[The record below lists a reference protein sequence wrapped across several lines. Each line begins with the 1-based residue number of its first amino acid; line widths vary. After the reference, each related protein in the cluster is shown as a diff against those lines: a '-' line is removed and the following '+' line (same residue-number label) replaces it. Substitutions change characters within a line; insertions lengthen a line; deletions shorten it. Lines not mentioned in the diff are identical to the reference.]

1 MNATKARQSARL
13 PATAPR
19 GRHRS
24 GGSTV
29 LDSWTAQPV
38 SLRVLRGFLGV
49 TFVYAGI
56 QKLADPNFLHAGSPT
71 YVGTQLNGFAM
82 GSPVGGLL
90 RFLAH
95 MPVLTGLGIAVTEI
109 AIGIGTL
116 VGIAPLALAAAGFL
130 VNLVLTLSASWHIH
144 PYFLGSDSMYAVAWL
159 AYFAGVAETN
169 RRLRRATVGK
179 RGGAAP
185 AAGEIGR
192 REVLRGGLLAG
203 ATLVTATAAAAVAG
217 SPAIA
222 KTGMRAAS
230 GDGTGTGGGGTGAGD
245 SSGSGTGTGAGST
258 TSATSTT
265 QGTPIASLDSVA
277 IGQAI
282 GFQAP
287 GGVPAALV
295 RLGQDKVVA
304 YSRVCTHAGCLVG
317 YNPSTRMLICPC
329 HGAEY
334 DPAHHAEVV
343 AGPAPAPLPPVN
355 VAVDPATGQVV
366 VTS

>member
-13 PATAPR
+13 PAPVPR

-29 LDSWTAQPV
+29 IDSWTAQPV
-38 SLRVLRGFLGV
+38 SLRVLRAFLGV

-56 QKLADPNFLHAGSPT
+56 QKLADPNFLHAGTPT
-71 YVGTQLNGFAM
+71 YIGTQLNGFAA
-82 GSPVGGLL
+82 GSPIGGLL

-95 MPVLTGLGIAVTEI
+95 MPVVTGLGIAMAEI

-116 VGIAPLALAAAGFL
+116 VGIAPLALAAAGFS

-192 REVLRGGLLAG
+192 RELLRGGLLAG

-217 SPAIA
+217 SPAAA
-222 KTGMRAAS
+222 KTGTRAGS
-230 GDGTGTGGGGTGAGD
+230 NGGGTGAG
-245 SSGSGTGTGAGST
+245 GTGGSTTGAGST
-258 TSATSTT
+258 NGSTSTA
-265 QGTPIASLDSVA
+265 QGTPIASLDSVPV
-277 IGQAI
+277 GQAI

-355 VAVDPATGQVV
+355 VAVDSATGQVV